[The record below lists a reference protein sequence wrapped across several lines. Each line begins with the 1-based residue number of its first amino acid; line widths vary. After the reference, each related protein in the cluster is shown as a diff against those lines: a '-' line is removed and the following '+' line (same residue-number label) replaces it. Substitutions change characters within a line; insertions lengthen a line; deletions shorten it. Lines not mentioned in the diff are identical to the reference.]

1 MPPQLSASC
10 LSFPRAHPLPTHLSP
25 IPEFLMAVLP
35 TPVPFPFLCT
45 NERQIRTK
53 RKGGPMP
60 HPGQYMVDRF
70 LLKSCVRFVCVP
82 DRCEGRNRNADR
94 VFVSHGTSS
103 KSKSVPGL
111 SMLQLPTCT
120 AASSQEDRTIRCKWK
135 FIFQKKLFPSD
146 DVNSG
151 DNDVLLPVLS
161 TVRCRLPIS

>member
-1 MPPQLSASC
+1 VFWLYLPHSYFSMPPQLSASC

-53 RKGGPMP
+53 RKGRTYATPRSIYGRPLP
-60 HPGQYMVDRF
+60 VCV
-70 LLKSCVRFVCVP
+70 LLCVP

-111 SMLQLPTCT
+111 SMLLLPTCT
-120 AASSQEDRTIRCKWK
+120 AASSQEDPTIRCKWK
-135 FIFQKKLFPSD
+135 FIFQKKKTFPQ
-146 DVNSG
+146 
-151 DNDVLLPVLS
+151 
-161 TVRCRLPIS
+161 